1 MDDTLIR
8 RFQTPDTTHFL
19 LYIPDN
25 GTLISGSTNGHIYEW
40 SIKKILVNMKKNQK
54 GDSDKE
60 KLPKVPPQ
68 DMYKLFMLNKM
79 VK

>member
-1 MDDTLIR
+1 VDDTLIR

-19 LYIPDN
+19 IYIPDN

-54 GDSDKE
+54 GDS
-60 KLPKVPPQ
+60 
-68 DMYKLFMLNKM
+68 
-79 VK
+79 

>member
-1 MDDTLIR
+1 
-8 RFQTPDTTHFL
+8 
-19 LYIPDN
+19 
-25 GTLISGSTNGHIYEW
+25 
-40 SIKKILVNMKKNQK
+40 MKKNQK
-54 GDSDKE
+54 GDSQKE